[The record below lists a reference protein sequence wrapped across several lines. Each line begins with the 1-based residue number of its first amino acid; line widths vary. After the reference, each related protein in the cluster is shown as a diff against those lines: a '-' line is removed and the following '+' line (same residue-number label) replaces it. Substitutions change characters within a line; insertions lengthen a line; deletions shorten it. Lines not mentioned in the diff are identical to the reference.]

1 MDDAFWQSFFSFLEK
16 IGLLLIPLFAVYL
29 GWKLSRKSYIEQISL
44 DYLRQR
50 FDALRQIK
58 SEVKDIWSPDI
69 SRQELVEKL
78 NGDAA
83 YRKDCSERLIRLFGL
98 RNELIPYIEPE
109 FVNLIDGQLKQLF
122 DIETGKYTFRE
133 EKVEELVAFTET
145 IISQVDAVEKA
156 LTQEYKKHFE

>member
-58 SEVKDIWSPDI
+58 SVVKDLWSSPNI
-69 SRQELVEKL
+69 SRQELLEKL
-78 NGDAA
+78 NADPG
-83 YRKDCSERLIRLFGL
+83 YRKDLSERLIRLFGL

-109 FVNLIDGQLKQLF
+109 FVNL
-122 DIETGKYTFRE
+122 
-133 EKVEELVAFTET
+133 
-145 IISQVDAVEKA
+145 
-156 LTQEYKKHFE
+156 